1 MKRKNYKVKI
11 KVVFE
16 DTLYHS
22 HYSKQKA
29 MDEVKSV
36 YMTNI
41 ANAKNIKML
50 FDKPPRI
57 IISAEK
63 RDHE

>member
-1 MKRKNYKVKI
+1 MKRKSYKVKI

-29 MDEVKSV
+29 MNEVKSV
-36 YMTNI
+36 YMTNL
-41 ANAKNIKML
+41 ANAKDIKKI

-63 RDHE
+63 RNYE